1 MRILCIAALVTFLDI
16 ICCSAFQSL
25 PRPLPNLSLSRHPK
39 VLRATVEVD
48 GGVPLIVL
56 NCETMK
62 KSFRT
67 FMFIY
72 IMGDHPSWRAD
83 DGEDRSIKMS
93 YPKEGVQIG
102 TLDITMDYEAA
113 EGQMRVRRT
122 SGGGNREYLVA
133 ERALLDAFVNEI
145 EVMATDAT
153 VEPANRLVSL
163 SEGAIEEARR
173 SLGAEK
179 TNPIDAPKFGRSN
192 GYNKEKLLA
201 ESEYPLKLP
210 LLAGSAVIA
219 GKGLTDAAITIIK
232 VSVGFKGATLS
243 EEFFGVPVLFID
255 VLCVLAG
262 ISLGAWTWKTQRSN

>member
-179 TNPIDAPKFGRSN
+179 KKKGSR
-192 GYNKEKLLA
+192 GYTRKA
-201 ESEYPLKLP
+201 
-210 LLAGSAVIA
+210 
-219 GKGLTDAAITIIK
+219 
-232 VSVGFKGATLS
+232 
-243 EEFFGVPVLFID
+243 
-255 VLCVLAG
+255 
-262 ISLGAWTWKTQRSN
+262 